1 VRPPAA
7 PARRH
12 RPARSTALLVAFALV
27 TVPAVAGAQ
36 PRSSAEV
43 QRELEQEQ
51 QRAQRLGEELGA
63 VRGEIADA
71 ETELAEIGIRLDDA
85 RARLRA
91 AEGQVALA
99 EAALEEAREEQA
111 SAEQAHERAEQL
123 LDRTEQALAL
133 EESILTDQL
142 VESFK
147 YGTVGATRGAMLVEV
162 LRRADDPNAFAVGM
176 KQLKVVVDVQ
186 ETTVTRVFEL
196 RDERAEQSDAA
207 ARARAHAVQAA
218 ADAKNSLEHL
228 EARREEQAAI
238 AADIERDEER
248 QRTVLASLEAD
259 EVETQAVLRRVE
271 AKQVELRA
279 EFDRRRAAEE
289 EAARRAAEKAA
300 AEEAARARQ
309 AAARNRASSTTSG
322 GSGGGAA
329 GGPPVSGG
337 YCPVV
342 GAVGG
347 RDFSNDWGYPRSG
360 GRTHQGNDIFAAR
373 GTPIVAIQD
382 GVVVRTS
389 AVDRGLGGLTVTYRT
404 ADGSEW
410 YNAHLET
417 ITAGIAPGVSVAA
430 GEQIGTVGTSGNAR
444 GTPPHNHLGRRIN
457 GTWVNPYPTV
467 APLCR

>member
-12 RPARSTALLVAFALV
+12 RPARSTALLVALALV

-228 EARREEQAAI
+228 
-238 AADIERDEER
+238 
-248 QRTVLASLEAD
+248 
-259 EVETQAVLRRVE
+259 
-271 AKQVELRA
+271 
-279 EFDRRRAAEE
+279 
-289 EAARRAAEKAA
+289 
-300 AEEAARARQ
+300 
-309 AAARNRASSTTSG
+309 
-322 GSGGGAA
+322 
-329 GGPPVSGG
+329 
-337 YCPVV
+337 
-342 GAVGG
+342 
-347 RDFSNDWGYPRSG
+347 
-360 GRTHQGNDIFAAR
+360 
-373 GTPIVAIQD
+373 
-382 GVVVRTS
+382 
-389 AVDRGLGGLTVTYRT
+389 
-404 ADGSEW
+404 
-410 YNAHLET
+410 
-417 ITAGIAPGVSVAA
+417 
-430 GEQIGTVGTSGNAR
+430 
-444 GTPPHNHLGRRIN
+444 
-457 GTWVNPYPTV
+457 
-467 APLCR
+467 